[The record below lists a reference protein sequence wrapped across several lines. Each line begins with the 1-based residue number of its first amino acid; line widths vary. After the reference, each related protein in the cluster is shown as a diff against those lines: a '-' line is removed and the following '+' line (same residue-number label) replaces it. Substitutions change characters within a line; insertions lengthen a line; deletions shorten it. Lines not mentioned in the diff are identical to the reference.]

1 MDRDTFRI
9 ENLGCRANVHD
20 GEVMRAAL
28 LARGLREVG
37 PREAAGLV
45 IVNSCAVTDA
55 ADRESV
61 RIASRSARRDPAT
74 RVVVTGCGAE
84 VDPEGMALTPGVRWV
99 VGNQDKADLVARVL
113 DAAAAGEGTGGA
125 AILGGVAPYGAMRAR
140 HPTDRRWPRGVAA
153 FPPLPAAG
161 GHTRA
166 FLKVQEGC
174 DAFCTFCV
182 IPYARGPARSLD
194 ADVVVARV
202 ATLVAAGARELVLT
216 GTALGDWGAD
226 LPGAPPLSALIER
239 VLAET
244 DAPAVRLGSLE
255 PPELTP
261 ALLALLRDEP
271 RLRPHVHLSLQ
282 SPDAGV
288 LRRMKRR
295 YAPDAAERA
304 LEALAGLAGHLV
316 RTRGLA
322 GGVFVGMDLITGFP
336 GESEAIFA
344 AGLERLCALPW
355 TRLHVFP
362 YSERAGTAAT
372 RLDGV
377 VPPAERKRR
386 VAALVALSNARVV
399 ERAEALVTAGAPIE
413 VLVEGRPL
421 GGGPG
426 LAGGHTPNYYAV
438 AFPDP
443 APGRLRN
450 RDVRVIPESVAL
462 HLRSGNALVH
472 GRLADPI
479 DFAEGVPNPPQR
491 T

>member
-9 ENLGCRANVHD
+9 ESLGCRANIHD
-20 GEVMRAAL
+20 GEVVRAAL
-28 LARGLREVG
+28 LARGLREAG
-37 PREAAGLV
+37 PQETAGLV

-55 ADRESV
+55 ADRESR
-61 RIASRSARRDPAT
+61 RIASRAARRDPAT
-74 RVVVTGCGAE
+74 RVVFTGCGAE
-84 VDPEGMALTPGVRWV
+84 VDPAGAALTPGVRWV
-99 VGNQDKADLVARVL
+99 VGNQDKTDLVARVL
-113 DAAAAGEGTGGA
+113 DAAAAGDDAGGG
-125 AILGGVAPYGAMRAR
+125 AILGGVTPYGELRAR
-140 HPTDRRWPRGVAA
+140 HPTDRRWPTGVAA
-153 FPPLPAAG
+153 FPPLAAAG
-161 GHTRA
+161 AHTRA

-202 ATLVAAGARELVLT
+202 AALVEAGARELVLT

-226 LPGAPPLSALIER
+226 LPGAPPLSALLER
-239 VLAET
+239 ILAET
-244 DAPAVRLGSLE
+244 AAPAVRLGSLE

-295 YAPDAAERA
+295 YGPDAAEQA

-344 AGLERLCALPW
+344 AGLDRLRALPW

-377 VPPAERKRR
+377 VSVAERKRR

-399 ERAEALVTAGAPIE
+399 ERAQAIVTAGAPIE

-438 AFPDP
+438 AFPVAAP
-443 APGRLRN
+443 ARLRN
-450 RDVRVIPESVAL
+450 RAVQVLPESVAL
-462 HLRSGNALVH
+462 HQRSGNALVY
-472 GRLADPI
+472 GRLSDPVDVAEHLADRSP
-479 DFAEGVPNPPQR
+479 R